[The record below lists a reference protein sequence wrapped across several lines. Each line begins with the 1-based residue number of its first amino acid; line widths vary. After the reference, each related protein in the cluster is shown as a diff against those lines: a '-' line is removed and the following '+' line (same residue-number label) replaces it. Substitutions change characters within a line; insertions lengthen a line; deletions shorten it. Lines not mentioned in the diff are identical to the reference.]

1 MADWHEVHVEQPT
14 KPHYKYCAKTGR
26 VREVTR
32 TVADEQTVRD
42 AYGL

>member
-1 MADWHEVHVEQPT
+1 V
-14 KPHYKYCAKTGR
+14 YCAKTGR